1 MREQAIIVTTPKAR
15 YVSCLTI
22 GSIKSFFISRLDA
35 L

>member
-1 MREQAIIVTTPKAR
+1 MREQAIIVTTPMAR

-22 GSIKSFFISRLDA
+22 GSIKSVFISRLDA